1 VKPEVVQVPI
11 CEAAPVSL
19 TGLSEGERRRV
30 VSFRSARRRAEFV
43 ATRRALRQQLAERVG
58 VNPEAV
64 PIDIDEDGKPLL
76 GQDGV
81 YFNLSHTVG
90 LGLVAVADTPV
101 GVDVELADRAVPE
114 LPFLDELAA
123 ALGVSKV
130 LAWCLVEAVIKAHGS
145 GLAGVQKLRWSGRD
159 ANEAV
164 FEIDGVELIA
174 TPLEMPERYVGAVA
188 TVAA

>member
-1 VKPEVVQVPI
+1 MKPEIVQVPI
-11 CEAAPVSL
+11 REAAPLSL
-19 TGLSEGERRRV
+19 SGLSEGERQRV

-58 VNPEAV
+58 LNPEAV
-64 PIDIDEDGKPLL
+64 PIDIGEDGKPLL

-90 LGLVAVADTPV
+90 FGLVAVADTPV
-101 GVDVELADRAVPE
+101 GVDVELADRVVPE
-114 LPFLDELAA
+114 LPFLGELAT
-123 ALGVSKV
+123 ALGISRV

-145 GLAGVQKLRWSGRD
+145 GLTGVQKLHWIGRE
-159 ANEAV
+159 ANEPV
-164 FEIDGVELIA
+164 FEIDGVELVA
-174 TPLEMPERYVGAVA
+174 TPLDVPERYVGAVA